1 MSVPVWVWFN
11 SAMFAAG
18 GVYLWWRLVAQ
29 TTDKG
34 TTGRLI
40 GTVIAAVIV
49 VAAPAALLSQYMAPM
64 GLQRVI
70 GWPAWT
76 AYAFIIFT
84 GCTAL
89 LLEPVRVVRWWLRR
103 RRTKQQ
109 QQTELVP
116 AVHGVDTAG
125 TAGVLRSGSG
135 NEAGPLGMS
144 EPAGIPRR
152 KVFERAMAGGI
163 LVVGT
168 ALTGVGIAGAVG
180 EPRVRRQTIAIR
192 SLPDEAVGT
201 RIALISDLHVGPLTK
216 ADDCR
221 RIVNLVNA
229 QSPDIVCLAGDF
241 SDGSAVDLG
250 ADLAPLADLRST
262 AGTFFVTGN
271 HEFYFDV
278 DSWLE
283 FFPSIGIRVLANEN
297 VQVRGLMLAGTYDI
311 QGASQGRGPDVAK
324 ALQGRT
330 DGQPAILL
338 SHNPAVL
345 DDAIT
350 QDVDLLLA
358 GHTHGGQF
366 IPGVWIVGL
375 TTRTLSG
382 YYAFGDTQVYV
393 TNGCR
398 FWGPPARLG
407 APMDIVVLELVR
419 A

>member
-34 TTGRLI
+34 TISRLI
-40 GTVIAAVIV
+40 GNVIAAVIV
-49 VAAPAALLSQYMAPM
+49 VAAPAALLSQYTLPM

-89 LLEPVRVVRWWLRR
+89 LLEPVRIVRWWLRR
-103 RRTKQQ
+103 RESKQRQ
-109 QQTELVP
+109 HELVP
-116 AVHGVDTAG
+116 AVRRDDSAETTDG
-125 TAGVLRSGSG
+125 LPSGSG
-135 NEAGPLGMS
+135 EGSGPSMS
-144 EPAGIPRR
+144 PEPAGVPRR
-152 KVFERAMAGGI
+152 KVFERVLAAGI
-163 LVVGT
+163 LVAGST
-168 ALTGVGIAGAVG
+168 LTGVSIAGAVG

-201 RIALISDLHVGPLTK
+201 RIALISDLHVGPLTG

-221 RIVNLVNA
+221 RIVDLVNA
-229 QSPDIVCLAGDF
+229 QNPDIICLAGDF

-250 ADLAPLADLRST
+250 PDLAPLADLRST

-283 FFPSIGIRVLANEN
+283 FFPSIGVQVLANQN

-311 QGASQGRGPDVAK
+311 QGAPQGRGPDVAK

-330 DGQPAILL
+330 GGQPAILL

-345 DDAIT
+345 DDAIA
-350 QDVDLLLA
+350 QNVDLLLA

-375 TTRTLSG
+375 TTKTLSG
-382 YYAFGDTQVYV
+382 YYSFGNTQVYV

-407 APMDIVVLELVR
+407 APMDIVILELAR